1 MKKLLCLHPMLL
13 KVSLLVLFLISVL
26 NVSAQDEGYSI
37 RKGDMLNVAVMGHPE
52 FSMERVLVLPDG
64 TIQFPGLGSIQASG
78 MTIKDFT
85 ALLTDNV
92 SKYVVNPV
100 VTVFISLLPSQVV
113 NVVGYVNRP
122 GQIPVFEPASV
133 LEVISKAGGIKSL
146 RKCKKIMIVRTN
158 QVYEELSVKKLLS
171 EKNKDNIPVV
181 NVGDT
186 VYVIE
191 PHDDF
196 NWSMLTFFVQLGY
209 VTIQLI
215 SYLK

>member
-78 MTIKDFT
+78 MTIKEFT

-100 VTVFISLLPSQVV
+100 VTVFISLLPSQVI

-186 VYVIE
+186 VYVVEPIE
-191 PHDDF
+191 V
-196 NWSMLTFFVQLGY
+196 NWSQLSFFTTLGY
-209 VTIQLI
+209 IAVNLARILN
-215 SYLK
+215 

>member
-1 MKKLLCLHPMLL
+1 MKKLMCLHPMLL
-13 KVSLLVLFLISVL
+13 KVSLLVLLLICVH
-26 NVSAQDEGYSI
+26 NVSAQDESYTI

-78 MTIKDFT
+78 MSIKDFT
-85 ALLTDNV
+85 TILSDNV

-100 VTVFISLLPSQVV
+100 VTVFISLLPSQVI

-171 EKNKDNIPVV
+171 EKNKGNIPIV

-191 PHDDF
+191 PRENF
-196 NWSMLTFFVQLGY
+196 NWAMLTFFVQLGY
-209 VTIQLI
+209 ISIQLI

>member
-171 EKNKDNIPVV
+171 EKNKGNIPVV

-191 PHDDF
+191 PRENF
-196 NWSMLTFFVQLGY
+196 NWAMLTFFVQLGY
-209 VTIQLI
+209 ISIQLI